1 MVMVIGIGKYYGND
15 GNGTGNVII
24 TKQPSCNYNVLTV
37 PVGGI
42 ELSFIMCKE
51 KEMKRRSK
59 AIIGIAAGSLIVFFD
74 LLSIA
79 PLNE

>member
-1 MVMVIGIGKYYGND
+1 MYIAHRYRLGPYCI
-15 GNGTGNVII
+15 
-24 TKQPSCNYNVLTV
+24 

-51 KEMKRRSK
+51 KDMKRRSK